1 MYAFKYCY
9 SCQAGIIEEMMEDT
23 FESMED
29 DDVEEAASEE
39 VEKILWEITSGKYY
53 DTWR

>member
-1 MYAFKYCY
+1 
-9 SCQAGIIEEMMEDT
+9 MMEDT

-53 DTWR
+53 DTWRRGFIEIVQGQSRQSVT